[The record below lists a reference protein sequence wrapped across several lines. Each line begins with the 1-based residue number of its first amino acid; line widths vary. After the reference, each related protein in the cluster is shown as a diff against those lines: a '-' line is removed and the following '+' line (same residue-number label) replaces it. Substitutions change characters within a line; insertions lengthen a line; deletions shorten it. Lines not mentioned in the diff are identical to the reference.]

1 MRVALVSIMLQ
12 SIMRGR
18 ASDNPLFYMH
28 EPVVDIDIF
37 YQSQETTD
45 RIPRCVNPTIQL
57 KTLVMLILGPH
68 QNLSPKNF
76 SIFHVDKHGQ
86 TIGQLHL
93 EHSGRKT
100 LNHVGIES
108 GDTIRIIDAGI
119 IQVARQTK
127 NTAAAKPGTRKLKKK
142 TKKNSTAGK
151 ENEHHSR
158 ALTVSLLKPGTNS
171 KKQNKSRYVDYSFN
185 DNTDRLDHSRKL
197 TLVFEEAYELFS
209 QQRQRLNELVLEK
222 PKPKEKST
230 GGREKTITSQ
240 HSNHNGLVEIQSKAG
255 NPVYRV
261 IVGSEEFLYKSTKKS
276 RHDEH
281 TKPLIID
288 LHGSTKE
295 GALEKLNIELPKWIG
310 KAMEEHPW
318 TVRVDIVTGC
328 GCQVLA
334 DVVEQWIHE
343 KKTVAKRFQ

>member
-1 MRVALVSIMLQ
+1 M
-12 SIMRGR
+12 
-18 ASDNPLFYMH
+18 
-28 EPVVDIDIF
+28 
-37 YQSQETTD
+37 
-45 RIPRCVNPTIQL
+45 
-57 KTLVMLILGPH
+57 
-68 QNLSPKNF
+68 
-76 SIFHVDKHGQ
+76 
-86 TIGQLHL
+86 
-93 EHSGRKT
+93 
-100 LNHVGIES
+100 
-108 GDTIRIIDAGI
+108 
-119 IQVARQTK
+119 
-127 NTAAAKPGTRKLKKK
+127 
-142 TKKNSTAGK
+142 
-151 ENEHHSR
+151 
-158 ALTVSLLKPGTNS
+158 TVSLLKPGTNS
-171 KKQNKSRYVDYSFN
+171 KKQKKSRYVDYSFN

-240 HSNHNGLVEIQSKAG
+240 HLNHNGLVEIQSKAG

-295 GALEKLNIELPKWIG
+295 GALEKLNIELPKWID
-310 KAMEEHPW
+310 KAMEKHPW
-318 TVRVDIVTGC
+318 IVRVDIVTGC

-334 DVVEQWIHE
+334 DVVEQWIRE